1 MSLEGVSITIS
12 VPEPLGEFIARA
24 SLQSDLT
31 MLLRILIERIEKLST
46 HANLAGDRLLGDAA
60 PGGEPESVRVDGLNA
75 SQAGAVASALGR
87 DTTFIWGPPG
97 TGKTRTIGKIGEQLV
112 RRERSVLVVSHT
124 NSAVDQA
131 ILEIVGD
138 LGDELVDGSVLRL
151 GTPKDQRLAERER
164 LRAETHIK
172 ERSQELLDRQ
182 AELLAE
188 RAEKSARLEEVRRLL
203 AIADWRAQA
212 DAEVTRLRAD
222 ERTLEAARAEAE
234 AARTRAEGLESAAER
249 WHEHAARARELA
261 EKLRAAEPVR
271 AELARREA
279 LLAPAEQRLHEAERL
294 AREAEAL
301 HEQVLATGAIRRR
314 LRGLPRPEEQSAEV
328 GRRRAE
334 ETSAREA
341 RDAVLA
347 RVAEVRDPLYALD
360 EEFEAFKQEHGA
372 APDGVLAEVQAAAAA
387 HEEALERAAQLERDA
402 EAAADELRGR
412 LSARLAE
419 LRAWRVSSSRAH
431 EIGEMIAAV
440 EDSRGPADEL
450 LAGVDRLALQAERK
464 ALQAELARIARE
476 LEEIEE
482 ALKRVEQ
489 DVIGAAMVVA
499 TTLTRAYKRE
509 SIQARRFDTV
519 ILDEASMAPIPALWA
534 AAALAEAS
542 VVVVGDFKQ
551 LAPIKHST
559 HPLAEKWLGRD
570 IFEVSGIRS
579 QWEAGAPPPHLAPL
593 RVQYRMHPRISA
605 IPNAHFY
612 GGELEDGDGV
622 EDDSALDGWYDRDW
636 GHDQPVLLVD
646 TGPMN
651 AWVTSVNTAGR
662 ASRLNF
668 LSATVCVD
676 LAERLLAPGRAELP
690 LGERARILIASPYRP
705 QTRLTNLLV
714 RDQGLEREVVPG
726 TAHTF
731 QGNEAPVVIL
741 DTVLDEPHFRAGLFV
756 PDYND
761 GNGRLLN
768 VALTRAR
775 RRLIIVGDF
784 GWLRQKAHRHSI
796 LRTLVEQL
804 CEQYPLVSAL
814 DVIPAGFA
822 ARAADAHE
830 RIVRGED
837 APDAKRIVVT
847 QDDYYRLL
855 VRDLQRA
862 RSRVVFYSAFL
873 TPDRVAFLEP
883 HLRALVERDVP
894 TYVVTKTTGERSG
907 GQAETAARI
916 ERALEDWGVR
926 VLHKLRMHE
935 KLVFIDNHILWSGSL
950 NSLSFTDT
958 QEVME
963 RRVSRAVVDDYARI
977 LRLDAL
983 IAAHQGTA
991 PVCPICGS
999 EVVAAEARGGDPF
1012 YWRCSVPDCYT
1023 RGIDQ
1028 AAPQDGRIICARCG
1042 GPVEYRELPSGHYWR
1057 CTVDHRH
1064 RQRVIAS
1071 HLRLP
1076 RMREMFRPRELAR
1089 LERAI
1094 GARAQQLDLL
1104 NG

>member
-1 MSLEGVSITIS
+1 
-12 VPEPLGEFIARA
+12 
-24 SLQSDLT
+24 
-31 MLLRILIERIEKLST
+31 
-46 HANLAGDRLLGDAA
+46 
-60 PGGEPESVRVDGLNA
+60 
-75 SQAGAVASALGR
+75 
-87 DTTFIWGPPG
+87 
-97 TGKTRTIGKIGEQLV
+97 
-112 RRERSVLVVSHT
+112 
-124 NSAVDQA
+124 
-131 ILEIVGD
+131 
-138 LGDELVDGSVLRL
+138 
-151 GTPKDQRLAERER
+151 
-164 LRAETHIK
+164 
-172 ERSQELLDRQ
+172 
-182 AELLAE
+182 
-188 RAEKSARLEEVRRLL
+188 LEEVRRLL
-203 AIADWRAQA
+203 AIAEWRAQA
-212 DAEVTRLRAD
+212 DTELERLRAD
-222 ERTLEAARAEAE
+222 ERALEAAREQVTSARERADELEA
-234 AARTRAEGLESAAER
+234 AAER
-249 WHEHAARARELA
+249 LHGPAAAARELA
-261 EKLRAAEPVR
+261 AKLREAESAR
-271 AELARREA
+271 AELARREV

-301 HEQVLATGAIRRR
+301 HEEVLATGAIRRR

-341 RDAVLA
+341 RDAVLT
-347 RVAEVRDPLYALD
+347 RVAEVRGPLYALD
-360 EEFEAFKQEHGA
+360 EALEDFKREHGA
-372 APDGVLAEVQAAAAA
+372 APDGVLADTEAAEAA
-387 HEEALERAAQLERDA
+387 HK
-402 EAAADELRGR
+402 AAADEARQLEREADAALDALRGR
-412 LSARLAE
+412 LSARMAE
-419 LRAWRVSSSRAH
+419 LRGWRLSSSRAH
-431 EIGEMIAAV
+431 EVTEMIAAIEAARTV
-440 EDSRGPADEL
+440 ADEL
-450 LAGVDRLALQAERK
+450 LAGVDRQALQAERQE
-464 ALQAELARIARE
+464 LQAALARIARE

-489 DVIGAAMVVA
+489 DVIGAATVVA

-534 AAALAEAS
+534 AAALADAN
-542 VVVVGDFKQ
+542 VILVGDFKQ
-551 LAPIKHST
+551 LAPIKHAT
-559 HPLAEKWLGRD
+559 HPLAEKWLGQD
-570 IFEVSGIRS
+570 IFEVSGIRA
-579 QWEAGAPPPHLAPL
+579 QWEAGRPPAHLGQL
-593 RVQYRMHPRISA
+593 QVQYRMHPRISA
-605 IPNAHFY
+605 IPNTHFY
-612 GGELEDGDGV
+612 EGTLADGDGV
-622 EDDSALDGWYDRDW
+622 DDDSALDGWYDRDW
-636 GHDQPVLLVD
+636 EHDQPVLLVD

-676 LAERLLAPGRAELP
+676 LAERLLAPGRPELP
-690 LGERARILIASPYRP
+690 LGERARILIVSPYRP

-731 QGNEAPVVIL
+731 QGNEAPVVIF

-775 RRLIIVGDF
+775 RRLIVVGDF
-784 GWLRQKAHRHSI
+784 TWLKQKAHRHSI
-796 LRTLVEQL
+796 LRKLVEQL
-804 CEQYPLVSAL
+804 CAEYPLVSAL
-814 DVIPAGFA
+814 ELIPAGFA
-822 ARAADAHE
+822 ARAAEAHE
-830 RIVRGED
+830 RIVGGED
-837 APDAKRIVVT
+837 APDLKRVVVT

-862 RSRVVFYSAFL
+862 QTRVVFYSAFL

-883 HLRALVERDVP
+883 HLRALVERGVP
-894 TYVVTKTTGERSG
+894 TYVVTKTIGERAP
-907 GQAETAARI
+907 GQQETAARI
-916 ERALEDWGVR
+916 ERALTDWGVR

-935 KLVFIDNHILWSGSL
+935 KLVFIDEDILWSGSL

-983 IAAHQGTA
+983 LAAHPGE
-991 PVCPICGS
+991 PPSCPICGS
-999 EVVAAEARGGDPF
+999 ELVAAEARGGDPF
-1012 YWRCSVPDCYT
+1012 YWRCAVDDCYT

-1028 AAPQDGRIICARCG
+1028 PAPEDGRIVCARCG

-1064 RQRVIAS
+1064 RQRLIAS

-1076 RMREMFRPRELAR
+1076 RMRELFRPRELAR
-1089 LERAI
+1089 LERAL
-1094 GARAQQLDLL
+1094 GAREQQLNLL
-1104 NG
+1104 GG